1 MEENKTTTVKTN
13 DKAIIEAEGA
23 GVTAG
28 TIARTVCLVLAL
40 INQVLAIFGHESI
53 PIADDMVYQ
62 AVSIGFTVV
71 TALVTWWKNNSFT
84 SAAQVGDSTM
94 KQLKGK

>member
-1 MEENKTTTVKTN
+1 MEENKVTVATEET
-13 DKAIIEAEGA
+13 IIKAEGT
-23 GVTAG
+23 GITAG

-40 INQVLAIFGHESI
+40 INQLLAIFGHESI

-62 AVSIGFTVV
+62 AVSIGFTVIAAV
-71 TALVTWWKNNSFT
+71 VTWWKNNSFT
-84 SAAQVGDSTM
+84 SAAQVADDTM

>member
-1 MEENKTTTVKTN
+1 MEDNKVTVATN
-13 DKAIIEAEGA
+13 EGIIEAENTGI
-23 GVTAG
+23 TAG

-40 INQVLAIFGHESI
+40 INQVLAIFGHDSI

-62 AVSIGFTVV
+62 AVSIVFTVV
-71 TALVTWWKNNSFT
+71 TAVVAWWKNNSFT
-84 SAAQVGDSTM
+84 KTAQVADDTM

>member
-1 MEENKTTTVKTN
+1 MEENKNIETTNEQT
-13 DKAIIEAEGA
+13 IIEAEGK

-40 INQVLAIFGHESI
+40 INQLLAIFGRESI

-71 TALVTWWKNNSFT
+71 TSLITWWKNNSFT
-84 SAAQVGDSTM
+84 AAAQVGDNMM

>member
-1 MEENKTTTVKTN
+1 MEDNKVTVATN
-13 DKAIIEAEGA
+13 EGIIEAENTGI
-23 GVTAG
+23 TAG

-40 INQVLAIFGHESI
+40 TNQVLAIFGHDSI

-62 AVSIGFTVV
+62 AVSIVFTVV
-71 TALVTWWKNNSFT
+71 TAVAARWKNNSFT
-84 SAAQVGDSTM
+84 KTAQVADDTM

>member
-1 MEENKTTTVKTN
+1 MEENKTTVTTN
-13 DKAIIEAEGA
+13 ETIIEAEGA

-28 TIARTVCLVLAL
+28 TVARTVCLVLAL
-40 INQVLAIFGHESI
+40 INQVLAIFGRESV
-53 PIADDMVYQ
+53 PIADEMVYQ
-62 AVSIGFTVV
+62 AVSIVFTVV

-84 SAAQVGDSTM
+84 AAAQVGDSAM